1 MGWASLRPCLTNSKF
16 SRNAYLQDSLRSCGC
31 KLVDKLLVQ
40 GNSAERVTDTDHL
53 WLCAFGG
60 IGAPVTT
67 FYEIMEFSC
76 VQRMR
81 RSGLKSRRSFNK
93 ETMPASTR
101 T

>member
-67 FYEIMEFSC
+67 VSALNFHSFSQLAGSDAGC
-76 VQRMR
+76 
-81 RSGLKSRRSFNK
+81 
-93 ETMPASTR
+93 
-101 T
+101 